1 MKIGLSMYI
10 VNPPNNVI
18 KIPLKSGTIGIFFSK
33 IQIIKTAIIVATISG
48 GIAIFK
54 FLSLL

>member
-1 MKIGLSMYI
+1 M

-18 KIPLKSGTIGIFFSK
+18 KIPPKRGTFGIFFSN
-33 IQIIKTAIIVATISG
+33 IQTIDNAIIVAIING

-54 FLSLL
+54 SLPLS